1 VPREIDLPNGW
12 TPRHYQLPAWRY
24 LQSGGKH
31 AELIWHRRA
40 GKDDICLHH
49 AACAAMKRVAGYWHM
64 LPQATQARKA
74 IWSAVNPHTG
84 KKRIDEAFPLAL
96 RKATREQEMSIEFLN
111 GSTWQVVGS
120 DNFNS
125 LVGSTPAGIV
135 YSEWALSNPAARA
148 YLRPILA
155 ENGGWQLFITTP
167 RGRNH
172 AKQTFEAAQK
182 QAGAFTQKLT
192 AHETGVFSPEQLA
205 IELQAYIDEF
215 GPDMGQAM
223 FDQEY
228 MVSFDAAILGAVL
241 GRWMTRA
248 RLGGRMHNGGVFDPD
263 GASICVS
270 SDLGF
275 RDTCSWW
282 FWQPRRDGF
291 GLVGYLGGSGKDADD
306 WIDELKLYMTERS
319 MKLGRVWLPHDAR
332 NKTFATKHSPM
343 ERFLTAFGSDRVRV
357 VPMTKISDRINAA
370 RRVVERCVFDESACA
385 DGVSGLESWHYEY
398 DVETRTMSKEP
409 AHDWASHPGDGFSYG
424 AQMMEME
431 PPPAPTK
438 NRPRF
443 LDEMQF
449 DEVMWP
455 AKSARAAATRI

>member
-1 VPREIDLPNGW
+1 VEIDLPNGW
-12 TPRHYQLPAWRY
+12 RPRDYQLPAWRY
-24 LQSGGKH
+24 LQSGGQH
-31 AELIWHRRA
+31 AELLWHRRA

-64 LPQATQARKA
+64 LPQAAQARKA

-96 RKATREQEMSIEFLN
+96 RKTTREQEMSIEFLN

-182 QAGAFTQKLT
+182 QAGAFTQRLT
-192 AHETGVFSPEQLA
+192 AHDTGVFSVEQLA

-248 RLGGRMHNGGVFDPD
+248 RLAGRMTDGGVFDPD
-263 GASICVS
+263 GAPVCIS

-275 RDTCSWW
+275 RDTASWW

-291 GLVGYLGGSGKDADD
+291 GLVGYLGASGKDADD
-306 WIDELKLYMTERS
+306 WIDELCEYMQARG
-319 MKLGRVWLPHDAR
+319 MRLGQIWLPHDAR

-343 ERFLTAFGSDRVRV
+343 ERFLAKFGPKKVKV
-357 VPMTKISDRINAA
+357 VPQTKISDRINAA
-370 RRVVERCVFDESACA
+370 RRVVEKCVFDEAACT
-385 DGVSGLESWHYEY
+385 DGVSGLESWHFEY
-398 DVETRTMSKEP
+398 DAETRTMSKEP
-409 AHDWASHPGDGFSYG
+409 AHDWASHPGDAFSYG
-424 AQMMEME
+424 CQMMEQD
-431 PPPAPTK
+431 PPPAPEK
-438 NRPRF
+438 DRPRF

-455 AKSARAAATRI
+455 EKPGHTPAPRI